1 MGSQTGEPA
10 RTEPLDAIVIGAGF
24 GGMYMAHRLRAMG
37 LSAAGFEAGG
47 DVGGVWYWN
56 RYPGARC
63 DLMSIDYSYSF
74 SREIEQEW
82 VWSEQFAAQ
91 PEILAYANFVAD
103 SLDLRSLFR
112 FNTRVTSACFDD
124 RAQVWTVTTDRGG
137 TCTAR
142 YCIMATGPL
151 SVPKVPDFPGLDA
164 FRGDV
169 LHAARWPHEPV
180 SFAGKRVGLVGTG
193 STGIQIVPCVAAE
206 AKQLFVF
213 QRTPSFSLPM
223 RNTKLSPDYL
233 AEVKRNYA
241 GIRAAARNSALGG
254 VRPSTTRPFFSLPPD
269 QRRALME
276 DSWQR
281 GGLAFLGTFSDLL
294 TNPEANEQVAEFVR
308 GKIDTVVEN
317 PATAEKLKPRG
328 YPIFAR
334 RPCLD
339 TGYYEAFNLPSVQLV
354 DCLAEPIVRATER
367 GLQTTAGE
375 YDLDMLILAT
385 GYDGLTGAM
394 MAFPITGRDGR
405 DLGSKWADGA
415 RSWLGI
421 LVEGFPNLFMVCG
434 ANGPAALAN
443 IITLNEQN
451 VDWICGAIT
460 HLQNERLATIEAT
473 PQAEAEWMDHV
484 ATLAEATLLS
494 KAKTWYVG
502 ANIAGKPNG
511 LTLYS
516 GGFARYRETC
526 DQVVRD
532 GYRGLVFGQ
541 DHRQPA

>member
-1 MGSQTGEPA
+1 MEQQQ
-10 RTEPLDAIVIGAGF
+10 LDAVVIGAGF

-37 LSAAGFEAGG
+37 LSAIGLEAGG

-74 SREIEQEW
+74 SPEIEQEW
-82 VWSEQFAAQ
+82 VWSEQFAGQ
-91 PEILAYANFVAD
+91 DEILAYANFVAD
-103 SLDLRSLFR
+103 RLDLRRLFR
-112 FNTRVTSACFDD
+112 FNTRVTAACFDE
-124 RAQVWTVTTDRGG
+124 RGQIWTITTDRGESIL
-137 TCTAR
+137 AR

-151 SVPKVPDFPGLDA
+151 SVPKAPDFPGLDA
-164 FRGDV
+164 FKGDV

-180 SFAGKRVGLVGTG
+180 SFKGKRVGVVGTG
-193 STGIQIVPCVAAE
+193 STGIQIVPQVAAE
-206 AKQLFVF
+206 ARRLHVF

-223 RNTKLSPDYL
+223 HNAKLSAEYC

-241 GIRAAARNSALGG
+241 GIRSAARNSALGG

-269 QRRALME
+269 QRLALME
-276 DSWQR
+276 DSWAR

-294 TNPEANEQVAEFVR
+294 TNPEANEQVADFVR
-308 GKIDTVVEN
+308 GKIDQVVEN
-317 PATAEKLKPRG
+317 PETAAKLKPRG

-339 TGYYEAFNLPSVQLV
+339 TGYYEAFNLPSVHLV
-354 DCLAEPIVRATER
+354 DCLAEPIDCATEH
-367 GLQTTAGE
+367 GLRTSAQD
-375 YDLDMLILAT
+375 YRLDTVILAT

-394 MAFPITGRDGR
+394 LAFPITGRDGR
-405 DLGSKWADGA
+405 DLGSKWTEGA
-415 RSWLGI
+415 RSYLGI

-451 VDWICGAIT
+451 VDWICGTIA
-460 HLQNERLATIEAT
+460 HLQTQGLATIEASA
-473 PQAEAEWMDHV
+473 QAERDWMDQV
-484 ATLAEATLLS
+484 AALAETTLLS

-502 ANIAGKPNG
+502 ANIAGKPKG

-516 GGFARYRETC
+516 GGFARYRDTC
-526 DQVVRD
+526 EQVVRD
-532 GYRGLVFGQ
+532 GYRGLIFEADQ
-541 DHRQPA
+541 RLSA